1 MRTITVL
8 NPKGGCGKTTIATC
22 LASHLSWDGYQV
34 ALADLDP
41 QQSTTDWAELR
52 PESCPEIELIPFGAK
67 TIRASRGTDLMVIDS
82 PAGIHGAELH
92 QLVRRS
98 QTLLVPI
105 MPSPIDMRASWR
117 FLENL
122 FGLAAVQK
130 GSVIV
135 GLVANRVKEN
145 TIIYRELNGFLGQY
159 RAPYVAHLRASMN
172 YVRAAEKGLG
182 VADLPRYLAARD
194 WEEWKPLMRW
204 VEGKR
209 SQPKK

>member
-41 QQSTTDWAELR
+41 QQSTTDWASLR
-52 PESCPEIELIPFGAK
+52 TETYPEIELIPYGADK
-67 TIRASRGTDLMVIDS
+67 IRASRGTDIMVIDS
-82 PAGIHGAELH
+82 PAGIHGAELR

-117 FLENL
+117 FLETL
-122 FGLAAVQK
+122 FELATVQK
-130 GSVIV
+130 GAVKI

-145 TIIYRELNGFLGQY
+145 TIIYRELNGFLGNY
-159 RAPYVAHLRASMN
+159 KAPYVAHLRASMN

-209 SQPKK
+209 SQPKS